1 MPVLLFI
8 ITACFASFCHVVG
21 YRLPK
26 KQSFIVGRSCCEQ
39 CHTVLKPVEL
49 IPILSYILLRGR
61 CRHCQK
67 LIPLLSPFLEV
78 LSGFLVVALYSVYG
92 LSNAFFLGFVLV
104 LLFVTISVSDMY
116 YQLIPNRILL
126 FFWSVIFIICL
137 FEPELLFMRIVGS
150 ASIFLFLA
158 LFAWLSHGGIG
169 GGDVKLYAII
179 GAVLGLPLAFVSLF
193 LATLCGFVWFFVGR
207 ASTTREIPFAPSIAI
222 ATMVTYF
229 YGEAFLNW
237 YTH

>member
-39 CHTVLKPVEL
+39 CQTTLKPLEL

-61 CRHCQK
+61 CRYCQK
-67 LIPLLSPFLEV
+67 SITVLSPLLELM
-78 LSGFLVVALYSVYG
+78 SGFLVVGLYNFYG

-126 FFWSVIFIICL
+126 FFGIVIFVICL
-137 FEPELLFMRIVGS
+137 YEPHLLIMRIVGS
-150 ASIFLFLA
+150 AGIFLFLA

-169 GGDVKLYAII
+169 GGDVKLYAVI
-179 GAVLGLPLAFVSLF
+179 GAVLGLPLAFMSLF
-193 LATLCGFVWFFVGR
+193 LATLCGFVWFFVCR
-207 ASTTREIPFAPSIAI
+207 TSSTREIPFAPSIAI
-222 ATMVTYF
+222 ATILTYF
-229 YGEAFLNW
+229 YGELFLSW
-237 YTH
+237 YLH